1 MNIYLIIRSQRT
13 NVDNHFS
20 FLEKILSGVP
30 LGSILSPM
38 IVKIY
43 RQNDLFFHC
52 KIYVL
57 QISLGNTLKAF
68 DKKHYKMKIEHHKEF
83 GNVDYWLKLNRTV
96 LNDTHME
103 GLVLLLSSV

>member
-1 MNIYLIIRSQRT
+1 MYYKSRW
-13 NVDNHFS
+13 
-20 FLEKILSGVP
+20 
-30 LGSILSPM
+30 
-38 IVKIY
+38 
-43 RQNDLFFHC
+43 
-52 KIYVL
+52 
-57 QISLGNTLKAF
+57 GNTLKAF